1 MITAFGLQLNLASID
16 SQVYLVF
23 AGYLLNVL
31 VRPSMDTYKTYES
44 DNSMFLYDRN
54 EYCPLD
60 DSIIAISLITAE
72 QLFMTSGKS
81 PSR

>member
-1 MITAFGLQLNLASID
+1 MII
-16 SQVYLVF
+16 VF
-23 AGYLLNVL
+23 AEYWLNVL
-31 VRPSMDTYKTYES
+31 VSPKVDTHKTYES

-72 QLFMTSGKS
+72 QLFMASGKS
-81 PSR
+81 RSR